1 MPIRLSGINSG
12 LDTDAIVKELAKA
25 YGLKTEKYEKA
36 KTKLEWKQEAWQSLN
51 TKIYGLYTNVSN
63 LRYTPAY
70 NMRRTSVS
78 DATKATVTA
87 SDTAV
92 TGTQRLNIIKNAQAS
107 YITGGK
113 IEGDIT
119 AKSKLSDLG
128 ITEETTLT
136 VSRKDGTTKDVV
148 IKGETTVKEF
158 VDALKETGLNASFD
172 ENNKR
177 FFVSAKESGI
187 DYDFELLAGDA
198 KGGKALKLLGLDT
211 ALTEKV
217 NGVTQFT
224 AAGQKY
230 AEAYAFYNT
239 DYDTTYAD
247 IKSMVDVYLEKQ
259 ANNVLL
265 EEENKTYQ
273 STIDAKKE
281 ENKTYQE
288 KIDKNNKAI
297 EAKSAYDAL
306 GAALNGKGVSIADLQ
321 AREDLKAEDLA
332 IELGLTT
339 AIDPDTEL
347 TEDEA
352 AARAEAIAKAEKIIA
367 DVKKVTDYE
376 KANGTEEAP
385 VNWGAMDADALAD
398 LEAENTQSQAAIDA
412 NKEIITAEEAKI
424 TANNEKIAEN
434 DTVMNAQ
441 PAAIQTIGKLTTDE
455 ERVAAMEALANRAVE
470 AAAILANPA
479 SANAGGATKINGSDA
494 QIRLNG
500 VLYTSSSNSFAIN
513 GLTIDALGVTGDGEA
528 NEITLTTTL
537 DTQAI
542 YDKIKDFL
550 TEYNSVI
557 NEMTKLFNADSAK
570 DYEPLTDEEKDAMS
584 ETEIEKWEAKIKS
597 ALLRRDTSLDGIMS
611 AMINSM
617 SQAVEVNGEKLSLSS
632 FGIQTL
638 GFLNAKQN
646 EQNAYH
652 IDGDAD
658 DANSSSKPDK
668 LMAAIQD
675 DPDRVAEFMKQ
686 LTTNLYQAI
695 DKKMKSSSLSSA
707 YKVYN
712 DKEMDKQMDQYED
725 LIKKW
730 QDKAADQEDYYYKKF
745 SQMEVQLSKLQSQTN
760 SLAGMLGN
768 M

>member
-12 LDTDAIVKELAKA
+12 LDTDAIVQELVKA

-63 LRYTPAY
+63 LRYTSAY

-92 TGTQRLNIIKNAQAS
+92 TGTQKLNILKNAQAA

-113 IEGDIT
+113 LASGVT
-119 AKSKLSDLG
+119 GKSKLSELG
-128 ITEETTLT
+128 FTGETSIT
-136 VSRKDGTTKDVV
+136 VSQKNGQTKDITVN
-148 IKGETTVKEF
+148 GDTTITDF
-158 VDALKETGLNASFD
+158 VSSLKEAGLNASFD
-172 ENNKR
+172 ENNGR
-177 FFVSAKESGI
+177 MFISAKESGV
-187 DYDFELLAGDA
+187 DNDFELLAGDA
-198 KGGKALKLLGLDT
+198 NGGQVLKLLGLDT

-230 AEAYAFYNT
+230 AAAYAFYNT

-247 IKSMVDVYLEKQ
+247 IDNAVKEYMAKQ
-259 ANNVLL
+259 ASIVAA
-265 EEENKTYQ
+265 EEESELLTEQ
-273 STIDAKKE
+273 L
-281 ENKTYQE
+281 
-288 KIDKNNKAI
+288 
-297 EAKSAYDAL
+297 EARKAYDAIQKAL
-306 GAALNGKGVSIADLQ
+306 AEAKYADTTDGDGNVTEGGAATYTIEELQQMKADGKLNF
-321 AREDLKAEDLA
+321 AELSSLTG
-332 IELGLTT
+332 EGLSEET
-339 AIDPDTEL
+339 
-347 TEDEA
+347 
-352 AARAEAIAKAEKIIA
+352 AKAFE
-367 DVKKVTDYE
+367 
-376 KANGTEEAP
+376 
-385 VNWGAMDADALAD
+385 ALAD
-398 LEAENTQSQAAIDA
+398 ELDKIAAYETEHAPEDGSAFDWTTVDTAENLQAAVDA
-412 NKEIITAEEAKI
+412 KTAEIEAGNEELKTYDSQI
-424 TANNEKIAEN
+424 ANIAN
-434 DTVMNAQ
+434 LDTE
-441 PAAIQTIGKLTTDE
+441 E
-455 ERVAAMEALANRAVE
+455 ERIAAMEALANRAVE

-479 SANAGGATKINGSDA
+479 STTAGGATKINGSDA

-500 VLYTSSSNSFAIN
+500 VLYESSSNTFSIN

-528 NEITLTTTL
+528 NEITITTTI
-537 DTQAI
+537 DTQGI

-597 ALLRRDTSLDGIMS
+597 ALLRRDSSLDGIMS

-617 SQAVEVNGEKLSLSS
+617 SQSIEVNGEKLSLST

-638 GFLNAKQN
+638 GFLNAKEN
-646 EQNAYH
+646 EQYAYH

-658 DANSSSKPDK
+658 DANSSGKPDK

-675 DPDRVAEFMKQ
+675 DPDQVADFMKQ

-695 DKKMKSSSLSSA
+695 DKKMKSTSLSSA

-712 DKEMDKQMDQYED
+712 DKELDKQMEEYED

-730 QDKAADQEDYYYKKF
+730 EDKVAEQEDFYYNKF

>member
-1 MPIRLSGINSG
+1 MAIRLSGINSG
-12 LDTDAIVKELAKA
+12 LDTDAIVQELVNA
-25 YGLKTEKYEKA
+25 YSLKTQKYEKA

-63 LRYTPAY
+63 LRYTSAY

-92 TGTQRLNIIKNAQAS
+92 TGTQKLNILKNAQAA

-113 IEGDIT
+113 LGSSVT
-119 AKSKLSDLG
+119 AKSKLSELG
-128 ITEETTLT
+128 FT
-136 VSRKDGTTKDVV
+136 
-148 IKGETTVKEF
+148 GETTITVSQKNGETKDITVNGDTTITDF
-158 VDALKETGLNASFD
+158 VGSLKEAGLNASFD

-177 FFVSAKESGI
+177 LFISAKESGVEN
-187 DYDFELLAGDA
+187 DFELLSGDSNGA
-198 KGGKALKLLGLDT
+198 TVLGLLGLDT
-211 ALTEKV
+211 ALTETV

-230 AEAYAFYNT
+230 AQAYAFYNT
-239 DYDTTYAD
+239 DYDTTYAS
-247 IKSMVDVYLEKQ
+247 IKDMVDVYLEKQ
-259 ANNVLL
+259 ANNILL
-265 EEENKTYQ
+265 AEENEAHQ
-273 STIDAKKE
+273 STIDTAKE

-288 KIDKNNKAI
+288 TIDKNNQAI
-297 EAKSAYDAL
+297 EAKNAYDAL
-306 GAALNGKGVSIADLQ
+306 ETTLADKGVTIAELQ
-321 AREDLKAEDLA
+321 AREDLSADNLA
-332 IELGLTT
+332 TELGITT
-339 AIDPDTEL
+339 E
-347 TEDEA
+347 EA
-352 AARAEAIAKAEKIIA
+352 EEILANLE
-367 DVKKVTDYE
+367 KVTVYE
-376 KANGTEEAP
+376 EANGTEDVP
-385 VNWGAMDADALAD
+385 VDWTAIDVDALATANEEQQALID
-398 LEAENTQSQAAIDA
+398 ANNTAISEAQAAIDA
-412 NKEIITAEEAKI
+412 N
-424 TANNEKIAEN
+424 NETIAAN
-434 DTVMNAQ
+434 DTAMASQ
-441 PAAIQTIGKLTTDE
+441 PAEIRNIATLGTEE
-455 ERVAAMEALANRAVE
+455 ERIAAMEALANRAVE
-470 AAAILANPA
+470 AAAILADPA
-479 SANAGGATKINGSDA
+479 SATAGGATKINGSDA

-500 VLYTSSSNSFAIN
+500 VLYESSSNTFSIN

-528 NEITLTTTL
+528 NEITITTTI
-537 DTQAI
+537 DTQGI

-597 ALLRRDTSLDGIMS
+597 ALLRRDSSLDGIMS

-617 SQAVEVNGEKLSLSS
+617 SQTVEVNGEKLSLST

-638 GFLNAKQN
+638 GFLNAKEN
-646 EQNAYH
+646 EQYAYH

-658 DANSSSKPDK
+658 DANTSGKTDK

-675 DPDRVAEFMKQ
+675 DPDQVAEFMKQ

-695 DKKMKSSSLSSA
+695 DKKMKSTSLSSA

-712 DKEMDKQMDQYED
+712 DKELDKQMEEYED
-725 LIKKW
+725 LIEKW
-730 QDKAADQEDYYYKKF
+730 EDKVAEQEDFYYNKF

>member
-12 LDTDAIVKELAKA
+12 LDTDAIVQELVKA

-63 LRYTPAY
+63 LRYTSAY

-92 TGTQRLNIIKNAQAS
+92 TGTQKLNILKNAQAA

-113 IEGDIT
+113 LGSTVT
-119 AKSKLSDLG
+119 AKSKLSELG
-128 ITEETTLT
+128 FA
-136 VSRKDGTTKDVV
+136 
-148 IKGETTVKEF
+148 GETTITVSQKNGETKDITVNGDTTISDF
-158 VDALKETGLNASFD
+158 VGSLKEAGLNASFD

-177 FFVSAKESGI
+177 MFISAKESGI
-187 DYDFELLAGDA
+187 DNDFEILAGDA
-198 KGGKALKLLGLDT
+198 NGGKVLGLLGLDT

-230 AEAYAFYNT
+230 AQAYAFYNT

-247 IKSMVDVYLEKQ
+247 IKSMIDVYLEKQ

-265 EEENKTYQ
+265 KEENESYQ
-273 STIDAKKE
+273 STIDAAKE
-281 ENKTYQE
+281 ENKEYQ
-288 KIDKNNKAI
+288 KTVDQNTKTV
-297 EAKSAYDAL
+297 EAKNAYDEL
-306 GAALNGKGVSIADLQ
+306 SAALADKGVTIAELQ
-321 AREDLKAEDLA
+321 ARDELKAEDLA

-339 AIDPDTEL
+339 AVDPDVEL
-347 TEDEA
+347 SEEEA
-352 AARAEAIAKAEKIIA
+352 AARAEAIAEAEKMIA
-367 DVKKVTDYE
+367 DLKKVTEYE
-376 KANGTEEAP
+376 KANGTEDAP
-385 VNWGAMDADALAD
+385 VDWSAIDVAA
-398 LEAENTQSQAAIDA
+398 LEAETAETQARIDA
-412 NKEIITAEEAKI
+412 NKDIITAEEAKI

-434 DTVMNAQ
+434 DAAMASQ
-441 PAAIQTIGKLTTDE
+441 PAEIRNIATLGTEE
-455 ERVAAMEALANRAVE
+455 ERIAAMEALANRAVE
-470 AAAILANPA
+470 AAAILADPA
-479 SANAGGATKINGSDA
+479 SATAGGATKINGSDA

-500 VLYTSSSNSFAIN
+500 VLYESSSNTFSIN

-528 NEITLTTTL
+528 NEITITTTI
-537 DTQAI
+537 DTQGI

-584 ETEIEKWEAKIKS
+584 DTEIEKWEAKIKS
-597 ALLRRDTSLDGIMS
+597 ALLRRDSSLDGIMS

-617 SQAVEVNGEKLSLSS
+617 SQSVEVNGEKLSLST

-638 GFLNAKQN
+638 GFLNAKEN
-646 EQNAYH
+646 EQYAYH

-658 DANSSSKPDK
+658 DANTSGKTDK

-675 DPDRVAEFMKQ
+675 DPDQVAEFMKQ

-695 DKKMKSSSLSSA
+695 DKKMKSTSLSSA

-712 DKEMDKQMDQYED
+712 DKELDKQMEEYED
-725 LIKKW
+725 LIEKW
-730 QDKAADQEDYYYKKF
+730 EDKVAEQEDFYYNKF